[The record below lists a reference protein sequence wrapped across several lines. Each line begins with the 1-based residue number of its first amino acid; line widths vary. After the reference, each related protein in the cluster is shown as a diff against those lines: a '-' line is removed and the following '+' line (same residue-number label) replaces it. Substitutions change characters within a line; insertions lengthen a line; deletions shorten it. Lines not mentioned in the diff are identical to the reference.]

1 VGGRLRRR
9 KSQRQTE
16 TETETH
22 IQDDSFIQSLS
33 LGGEHE
39 RALIG
44 LAEGEAVVPG
54 GRIQSAQA
62 GLPPLC

>member
-1 VGGRLRRR
+1 VGGRRRWG

-16 TETETH
+16 KETH
-22 IQDDSFIQSLS
+22 IQGDSFIQSLS

-44 LAEGEAVVPG
+44 LAEGEALVQG
-54 GRIQSAQA
+54 GRIKSPQA

>member
-1 VGGRLRRR
+1 MGGRGRS
-9 KSQRQTE
+9 KSKRQTE
-16 TETETH
+16 AETH
-22 IQDDSFIQSLS
+22 IQGDSFIQSLS

-39 RALIG
+39 MALIG
-44 LAEGEAVVPG
+44 LAEGEALVPG